1 MPKRKTGFPF
11 VSRSLICIFASQIDN
26 MESNTRYFDEFIK
39 VLEAKDIAVLETA
52 GLPPYKEPVTSPYVI
67 IFLNHSGW
75 IRCEFDFEEKIMGAN
90 DFFLLSPGHAMHVL
104 ETSEDHRATLMFM
117 TRRFYGMLAEMF
129 PNSYRYV
136 HYYQTVF
143 HLTDKQYEGIKACM
157 QMIKMLSDIDHPYRN
172 QLLTSQMDIM
182 AHLTEVYCTENG
194 FVPEETTGVDQLML
208 QFHNLIAENYTK
220 HREVKFY
227 AEKLCLSPKY
237 FGTVVNQAL
246 GYSAGELISRF
257 VMVQA
262 RHLLHQHRKFSIQQ
276 ISEKLGFSDQTA
288 FARYFKKHAGVTPL
302 EYREGKSA

>member
-1 MPKRKTGFPF
+1 
-11 VSRSLICIFASQIDN
+11 
-26 MESNTRYFDEFIK
+26 MESNTHYFDEFIR
-39 VLEAKDIAVLETA
+39 VLEAKDVAVLETA

-75 IRCEFDFEEKIMGAN
+75 IRCEFDFEEKIMGAH
-90 DFFLLSPGHAMHVL
+90 DFFLMSPGHALHIL

-117 TRRFYGMLAEMF
+117 TRRFYSLLAEMF
-129 PNSYRYV
+129 PNSYKYV

-143 HLTDKQYEGIKACM
+143 QLTDKQYEGIKSCM
-157 QMIKMLSDIDHPYRN
+157 HQIKILSEIDHPYRN
-172 QLLTSQMDIM
+172 QLLASQMDIM

-194 FVPEETTGVDQLML
+194 FAPDEKGGVEQLML
-208 QFHNLIAENYTK
+208 QFNNLIAENYTK

-237 FGTVVNQAL
+237 FGTVVNQTL
-246 GYSAGELISRF
+246 GYSAGELISRY

-276 ISEKLGFSDQTA
+276 ISDKLGFPDQTA

-302 EYREGKSA
+302 EYREGKM